1 MATETT
7 RPADARQQEIVVSGG
22 DYEHVLGFA
31 GTPGEVPAIRYVKT
45 ALGELS
51 RRVLNGEDFDVAEYS
66 LANYIMLKE
75 RGDDRLSAI
84 PVFPSRAFR
93 NASVFVRQDSPLR
106 DPRALAGCTVGINE
120 FAMTTAVWTR
130 GHLHDDC
137 GLDWKGINWI
147 TGGNPRFPPPPGI
160 RATATQDDLETMVLD
175 GRIDALMAGK
185 PRDLQFPPSQRR
197 LRPVAA
203 DTEAIERRFYA
214 TTGLFPIMH
223 TVVLHSSLAAIDG
236 APRRIFEAY
245 ARTKKATLK
254 RRLSASFLPFSEREW
269 DKLCPPGA
277 PDPYQHG
284 LTDFNRRNV
293 ATLARYLLE
302 QGLISRM
309 PEIDALFAP
318 GSAAW
323 LDG

>member
-1 MATETT
+1 M
-7 RPADARQQEIVVSGG
+7 QQEIVVCGG

-31 GTPGEVPAIRYVKT
+31 GAPGDGPAIRYART

-51 RRVLNGEDFDVAEYS
+51 RLVLSGEVFDVAEYS
-66 LANYIMLKE
+66 LANYIMLRD
-75 RGDDRLSAI
+75 RGEDRLTAI

-93 NASVFVRQDSPLR
+93 NASVFVPRGSPLR
-106 DPRALAGCTVGINE
+106 DPRELAGCTMGINE

-137 GLDWKGINWI
+137 GLDWKSMQWM
-147 TGGNPRFPPPPGI
+147 TGGNPRFAPPPGL
-160 RATATQDDLETMVLD
+160 RATTTTDDLETLLLE

-185 PRDLQFPPSQRR
+185 PRDLQLPPSQRR

-214 TTGLFPIMH
+214 ATGLFPIMH
-223 TVVLHSSLAAIDG
+223 TVVLHARIAAHEA
-236 APRRIFEAY
+236 APRRIFDTY
-245 ARTKKATLK
+245 ARTKKAALK
-254 RRLSASFLPFSEREW
+254 RRLSTSLLPFSEREW

-277 PDPYQHG
+277 DDPYRHG
-284 LTDFNRRNV
+284 LTDLNRRNIGM
-293 ATLARYLLE
+293 LARYLLE
-302 QGLISRM
+302 QGLIARL
-309 PEIDALFAP
+309 PEIDTLFAP

-323 LDG
+323 VDG